1 MNSATKVAEIFTAAG
16 QAFNRLGELTM
27 NLPNNDQVQSGSQI
41 KQNLKKKAYED
52 AGIAVKQVP
61 VQNVQ
66 QLTAVTTTVLN
77 QQPIQTMPQ
86 TIHIQTHPHQT
97 IQGQTVTV
105 QQIPQLKTISTT
117 NSSDTVVVDPN
128 TWAGSTVK
136 SGDMMMTL
144 NRLNTQEVEV
154 DAEGLASDGVK
165 LEFTT
170 EEEVAG

>member
-1 MNSATKVAEIFTAAG
+1 M
-16 QAFNRLGELTM
+16 
-27 NLPNNDQVQSGSQI
+27 
-41 KQNLKKKAYED
+41 
-52 AGIAVKQVP
+52 KQVP

-66 QLTAVTTTVLN
+66 QLTAVTTSVVN

-86 TIHIQTHPHQT
+86 TIHIQTHPHQS

-105 QQIPQLKTISTT
+105 QQIPQLKTISSN
-117 NSSDTVVVDPN
+117 NSTETVVVDPN
-128 TWAGSTVK
+128 SWAGSAVK
-136 SGDMMMTL
+136 SADMMMTL

-154 DAEGLASDGVK
+154 DGEGLTSDGVK

>member
-1 MNSATKVAEIFTAAG
+1 M
-16 QAFNRLGELTM
+16 
-27 NLPNNDQVQSGSQI
+27 
-41 KQNLKKKAYED
+41 
-52 AGIAVKQVP
+52 KQVP

-66 QLTAVTTTVLN
+66 QLTAVNTTVVS
-77 QQPIQTMPQ
+77 QQPIQTMAQ

-105 QQIPQLKTISTT
+105 QQIPQLKAITT
-117 NSSDTVVVDPN
+117 ANAETVVVDTN
-128 TWAGSTVK
+128 SWAGSTTK

-154 DAEGLASDGVK
+154 DAEGLTSDGVK
-165 LEFTT
+165 LEFST

>member
-1 MNSATKVAEIFTAAG
+1 M
-16 QAFNRLGELTM
+16 
-27 NLPNNDQVQSGSQI
+27 
-41 KQNLKKKAYED
+41 
-52 AGIAVKQVP
+52 KQVP

-66 QLTAVTTTVLN
+66 QLTAVTTAVVN

-105 QQIPQLKTISTT
+105 QQIPQLKTISTN
-117 NSSDTVVVDPN
+117 NSSEAVVVDPN
-128 TWAGSTVK
+128 SWAGSGVK
-136 SGDMMMTL
+136 SADMMMTL

-154 DAEGLASDGVK
+154 DAEGLTSGGVK

>member
-1 MNSATKVAEIFTAAG
+1 M
-16 QAFNRLGELTM
+16 
-27 NLPNNDQVQSGSQI
+27 
-41 KQNLKKKAYED
+41 
-52 AGIAVKQVP
+52 KQVP

-66 QLTAVTTTVLN
+66 QLTAVTTTVVN

-105 QQIPQLKTISTT
+105 QQIPQLKTISTN
-117 NSSDTVVVDPN
+117 NSSEAVVVDPN
-128 TWAGSTVK
+128 SWAGSGVK
-136 SGDMMMTL
+136 SADMMMTL

-154 DAEGLASDGVK
+154 DAEGLTSGGVK

-170 EEEVAG
+170 EEEVAGWNEDLDGEYLLY